1 MQSRSNRFLIT
12 FSLMTFAWGAG
23 AQAETTPPPEQKPVL
38 GLDSAMK
45 LVQTARAYADAHHW
59 PCAISVVDDGGWDLA
74 SARMDGAPVVAGF
87 DLAQGKARTAA
98 LFKRP
103 SDDLEK
109 AVNGGRFAA
118 VTAGLVMM
126 KGGQPITRNG
136 QVIGG
141 IGVSADTPAHDD
153 EIALAALGALAD

>member
-1 MQSRSNRFLIT
+1 MQSRSSLLIIT
-12 FSLMTFAWGAG
+12 FSLMSMTWGAS
-23 AQAETTPPPEQKPVL
+23 ALAEATHTVEQKPVL
-38 GLDSAMK
+38 GLASAMK
-45 LVQTARAYADAHHW
+45 LVETARVYADAHHW
-59 PCAISVVDDGGWDLA
+59 PCAISVVDDGGWNLA
-74 SARMDGAPVVAGF
+74 SVRMDGAPVVAGS

-109 AVNGGRFAA
+109 AVNGGRIAA

-126 KGGQPITRNG
+126 KGGQPIKRNG

-141 IGVSADTPAHDD
+141 VGISADTPAHED
-153 EIALAALGALAD
+153 EIALAALAALGD